1 MLTVEAPVRNVAEF
15 EMAALA
21 KYRVNLDEIPPRYHT
36 PYFSHIWSGGYSA
49 GYYAYLW
56 SEVIDQDAYYW
67 FKEKGGMT
75 RANGQKFRDMILACG
90 GQMDSAEMY
99 RKFRGLDASIE
110 PLLIERGLKPAR
122 ASK

>member
-1 MLTVEAPVRNVAEF
+1 MRRETEK
-15 EMAALA
+15 AALA
-21 KYRVNLDEIPPRYHT
+21 KYKVNLGEIPPRYHT

-75 RANGQKFRDMILACG
+75 RANGQKVRDMILSVG
-90 GQMDSAEMY
+90 GQMDAAEMY
-99 RKFRGLDASIE
+99 RKFRGRDAIVE
-110 PLLIERGLKPAR
+110 PLLIERGLKPAHS
-122 ASK
+122 SK